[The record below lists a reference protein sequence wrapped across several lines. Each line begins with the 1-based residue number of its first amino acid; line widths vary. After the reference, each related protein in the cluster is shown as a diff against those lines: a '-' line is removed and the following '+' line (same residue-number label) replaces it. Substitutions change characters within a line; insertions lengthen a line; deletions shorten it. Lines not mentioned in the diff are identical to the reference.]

1 MVRNFKN
8 EKDLKLFIKRFLKE
22 NLKGLPPES
31 KIEIKVIKIK
41 PAEVILEFPFYSEG
55 NFIRVNEVDFLLK
68 KLIDLGIKA
77 QVKYIDDVGIFEE
90 N

>member
-1 MVRNFKN
+1 MVKNFKN

-31 KIEIKVIKIK
+31 KIEIEVIKIK
-41 PAEVILEFPFYSEG
+41 PAEVILKFPFYSEG
-55 NFIRVNEVDFLLK
+55 NLIRVNEVDFLLK
-68 KLIDLGIKA
+68 TLIDLGIKA
-77 QVKYIDDVGIFEE
+77 QVKYIDDVEIFEE